1 MSITRSIAV
10 AAAAALLAVPS
21 AAVAVGPP
29 ADPGGDHK
37 PAGTPTP
44 AANPSADHPT
54 QTGNP
59 GLAHPTA
66 DPRPGTAATEPPG
79 PHAPAAAKA
88 RAYGKYCQGESKKH
102 VAGEKGAPFSECV
115 TAMAKAASGEAH
127 SGRAACAG
135 VSRKHTAGKHGT
147 PYSRCVAAAK
157 SLVDQPK
164 EEAAGA

>member
-10 AAAAALLAVPS
+10 AATAALLAVPS
-21 AAVAVGPP
+21 AAIAVGPP
-29 ADPGGDHK
+29 TNPGGDHK
-37 PAGTPTP
+37 PAGTPTSP
-44 AANPSADHPT
+44 ANPSADHPT
-54 QTGNP
+54 QTSNP

-66 DPRPGTAATEPPG
+66 DANPATAATDPPG
-79 PHAPAAAKA
+79 PHAPAATKA

-102 VAGEKGAPFSECV
+102 VDGMKGTPFSRCV

-127 SGRAACAG
+127 SARAACTG
-135 VSRKHTAGKHGT
+135 LSHKHTAGKHGT

-164 EEAAGA
+164 GAAGA